1 MRKSNTSGLLS
12 SSYLQICLGNF
23 LLFISRYMLLPMLPV
38 VMAGRLGVSLAFTGS
53 IFVLLTAG
61 MFLAGPFYSYLMDTY
76 KRKYICLLSFAIM
89 LLVNAACLFVQTPVE
104 FMLLCLIH
112 GISFGLATTTS
123 ITLAIDLT
131 NPGKRSASN
140 EVFGWTSRFGMMMGV
155 AAGIAIFMYRGFD
168 EVVYLSAAVG
178 GVGILLINM
187 LYVPFRAPI
196 GSKLCTTDRF
206 LLGRGWIPMLN
217 MILIALIPSVL
228 ITLVPDTYKCVVLM
242 GYSIPFFAVV
252 GTGFFISA
260 VFLKLL
266 FKEDNFL
273 GQIISGLVVMILATA
288 LLAFPVAELTTAPGA
303 VLLGIGMGL
312 VTPEFLLMFV
322 KLSQHCQRGTANTM
336 HLLSWETGI
345 SIGIAIACYTTA
357 QIPESLPVLYR
368 FCLAMAVLSLI
379 FFLLV
384 TYPYFKKKRFR

>member
-1 MRKSNTSGLLS
+1 
-12 SSYLQICLGNF
+12 
-23 LLFISRYMLLPMLPV
+23 
-38 VMAGRLGVSLAFTGS
+38 
-53 IFVLLTAG
+53 
-61 MFLAGPFYSYLMDTY
+61 
-76 KRKYICLLSFAIM
+76 
-89 LLVNAACLFVQTPVE
+89 
-104 FMLLCLIH
+104 
-112 GISFGLATTTS
+112 
-123 ITLAIDLT
+123 
-131 NPGKRSASN
+131 
-140 EVFGWTSRFGMMMGV
+140 
-155 AAGIAIFMYRGFD
+155 
-168 EVVYLSAAVG
+168 
-178 GVGILLINM
+178 
-187 LYVPFRAPI
+187 
-196 GSKLCTTDRF
+196 
-206 LLGRGWIPMLN
+206 
-217 MILIALIPSVL
+217 
-228 ITLVPDTYKCVVLM
+228 M

-273 GQIISGLVVMILATA
+273 RQIISGLIVMILATA